1 MGDMN
6 ALEAILSRRTSKVL
20 VDPDKPWE
28 VTGSLKEFLPE
39 ILLAAESAPFHYPAH
54 RSHKHPD
61 HDSPVPWRIHC
72 LDGEGCRQ
80 LLKIIRTR
88 DVAAGKIPAM
98 LAAAEYLAL
107 TTWLPTPG
115 DPSDNPGQYFDPTL
129 ENMEHIAAASAAIQN
144 MLIAATARGV
154 PNYWSSG
161 GLLREEEWMKRL
173 DIPASQILLGAIF
186 FFPRE
191 ETFPH
196 RPMEIAPGK
205 MRSQKG
211 KQSSWVRFMRPM
223 AENP

>member
-1 MGDMN
+1 MDDMN
-6 ALEAILSRRTSKVL
+6 ALEAILSRRTTKVL

-28 VTGSLKEFLPE
+28 VTGSLKELVPE

-54 RSHKHPD
+54 KSHKHGD
-61 HDSPVPWRIHC
+61 LDSLVPWRIYC
-72 LDGEGCRQ
+72 LDGEGCRR
-80 LLKIIRTR
+80 LLKWIRTK

-98 LAAAEYLAL
+98 LAAAEFLAL

-115 DPSDNPGQYFDPTL
+115 DQAGNPDNCFDPSL

-144 MLIAATARGV
+144 MLIAATARGI

-161 GLLREEEWMKRL
+161 GLLREEYWMQL
-173 DIPASQILLGAIF
+173 LEIPASQILLGASF

-191 ETFPH
+191 DAFPH

-205 MRSQKG
+205 LRSQKG
-211 KQSSWVRFMRPM
+211 KQSSWVRFIRPISD
-223 AENP
+223 